1 MVCINLIIMFLLT
14 NFVNCVLLSA
24 ALNEINK
31 VRSHDMKSGLFLKV
45 FVYILSIFFLL
56 LTNGLPRIAAESREE
71 VYPIGEM
78 ISSGDVNFE
87 TRENVWKK
95 VEPFHFPIFQ
105 GVKIKTGKGIA
116 GIALANNC
124 QIEVGQN
131 SLFSFDQNN
140 RLHLY
145 QGQINFRISP
155 MADLNFKVG
164 NLVVAKSNSLG
175 ATKTSSQ
182 SSSRNGEIVGSI
194 SIHSNHS
201 ATIKSIQGQLSILDQ
216 GHTALATLSSQDLV
230 TIPSITFK
238 NPPKATLIKVG
249 ETAKGLPDSAKIW
262 GSQTEAIPQD
272 ICE

>member
-1 MVCINLIIMFLLT
+1 MI
-14 NFVNCVLLSA
+14 
-24 ALNEINK
+24 K
-31 VRSHDMKSGLFLKV
+31 GLFLKALI
-45 FVYILSIFFLL
+45 YILSIFFVL
-56 LTNGLPRIAAESREE
+56 LTNGLPRIEAESREE

-78 ISSGDVNFE
+78 ISSGEVNFE

-131 SLFSFDQNN
+131 SLFSFDQND

-145 QGQINFRISP
+145 QGQINFRIPS

-164 NLVVAKSNSLG
+164 SLMVTKSDSLG
-175 ATKTSSQ
+175 TTKPSIQ
-182 SSSRNGEIVGSI
+182 SSPRHGEIVGSI
-194 SIHSNHS
+194 SIHSNNS

-216 GHTALATLSSQDLV
+216 GHTTLATLSPQDLV

-238 NPPKATLIKVG
+238 NPPKATLIRVG
-249 ETAKGLPDSAKIW
+249 ETAKGLSDSAKIW
-262 GSQTEAIPQD
+262 GSQTEPVPQD